1 MVFDLNQMKDD
12 MVATIKAHML
22 PEEQSG
28 TIDFGIN
35 DSADYYVLQSFKPY
49 SSAYRETT
57 GTPWRSFPIDLSIK
71 KTGSPTGSIE
81 VYLLSDD
88 GGVPSNTIC
97 GRTLPPGSLST
108 SYSNVRFWMDL
119 SDIANPH
126 LGTNKQYWIEINS
139 GHSVDPSNYYSIQRH
154 DVDTGYMMGSASYK
168 TGASGTLSTLAAD
181 INFRVSLP
189 TWIYPDYPFDNLSQH
204 SYPRIAVDVLGRPR
218 IDYRWID
225 AKLSDM
231 RLNIGVTFYS
241 KYPRLLDEL
250 ISYVDRGI
258 WYERTSISSFRIV
271 RPGNI
276 STVVK
281 PNAYLF
287 VKTVIYQCVHRETA
301 SGIT

>member
-1 MVFDLNQMKDD
+1 
-12 MVATIKAHML
+12 MVATLKSHLL

-28 TIDFGIN
+28 TVNFNIN
-35 DSADYYVLQSFKPY
+35 DTEDYYVLQSFKPY
-49 SSAYRETT
+49 SSAYRDTT

-71 KTGSPTGSIE
+71 KTGTPAEGIE

-97 GRTLPPGSLST
+97 GRTLPPGSIDT
-108 SYSNVRFWMDL
+108 SYSDIRFYMDM

-126 LGTNKQYWIEINS
+126 LGTNKLYWIEINS
-139 GHSVDPSNYYSIQRH
+139 GDSVDPSNYYSIQRH

-168 TGASGTLSTLAAD
+168 IGAGGTLSTLAAD

-189 TWIYPDYPFDNLSQH
+189 TWIYPDYPYDNLSHH
-204 SYPRIAVDVLGRPR
+204 SYPRIAVDVVGRPR
-218 IDYRWID
+218 VDYRWID
-225 AKLSDM
+225 AKLADF
-231 RLNIGVTFYS
+231 RLNIGITFYS
-241 KYPRLLDEL
+241 RYPRLLDEL
-250 ISYVDRGI
+250 ISYADRGL
-258 WYERTSISSFRIV
+258 WYERVDIPSFRII

-281 PNAYLF
+281 PNEYLF